1 MASPKDITEFTF
13 AEMFG
18 MTFEDFVKEWS
29 ANILKYKILAKGR
42 QNNGL
47 TDDFLSK
54 MINDEMD
61 EAVRD
66 GKLENGEPM
75 TLDELIGTI
84 DAICDAAIYTSDVLG
99 REYLR
104 VEGEIPNSW
113 SISIAEFAKNTG
125 DFSFVGIKNS
135 FENGP
140 KAVSK
145 KTILDFVNMIREMTG
160 SLTGETTISE
170 RISVSVLILRL
181 LSDAMKH
188 LITSN
193 GTYRVFSVIHRA
205 NICGKMPIEV
215 CPDRYMEWRQAN
227 YVEKTES
234 AGDAVAESEN
244 PDKIG
249 KRSDF
254 VKPEPWIEEVVRE
267 CVRID

>member
-1 MASPKDITEFTF
+1 MKSPKNITEFTF
-13 AEMFG
+13 TRMFG
-18 MTFEDFVKEWS
+18 MTFDDFVKEWS

-75 TLDELIGTI
+75 TLDELIGTV

-113 SISIAEFAKNTG
+113 SINTAEFVKNIG
-125 DFSFVGIKNS
+125 DFSFDGIGNS
-135 FENGP
+135 VENGP
-140 KAVSK
+140 EAVSK
-145 KTILDFVNMIREMTG
+145 KTILDFVNMIRGMTG
-160 SLTGETTISE
+160 SLTGETTVSE
-170 RISVSVLILRL
+170 RISVSVFILRL
-181 LSDAMKH
+181 LSDAMKN
-188 LITSN
+188 LITAA

-205 NICGKMPIEV
+205 NICGKMSIEV